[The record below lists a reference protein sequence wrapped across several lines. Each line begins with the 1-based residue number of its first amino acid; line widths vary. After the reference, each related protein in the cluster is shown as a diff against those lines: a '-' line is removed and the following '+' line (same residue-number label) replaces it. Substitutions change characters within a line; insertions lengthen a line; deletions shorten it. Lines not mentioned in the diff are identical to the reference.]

1 MIDRAYIWVDGPTG
15 VGKTTL
21 VERSLQSNR
30 SRLVMAARFVETDQ
44 VKQPSEDR
52 PSDGDPDRY
61 ERAGAFHSM
70 RYRYPPGEQGR
81 AAGDFF
87 HTRFIEQYS
96 EGIIFE
102 GRRLPGMEADLFLF
116 VTRPLPEG
124 EELVEMKSREEARIG
139 LRTYLALAAGMSPD
153 ELDEE
158 PPGEDPELDMED
170 GDVVEEIEIP
180 DELGRKLLEWA
191 EKGVP
196 LTRKAW
202 TLRDDHQ
209 GLARAEVVVVN
220 IHDESERGAA
230 ERLAAQIRRIREDE
244 RISKDVLGWDLR
256 RRLKSIHIANL
267 ADRRDPEL
275 KKVVAKIKRRF

>member
-15 VGKTTL
+15 VGKTML
-21 VERSLQSNR
+21 VERFLQSNR
-30 SRLVMAARFVETDQ
+30 SRLVMAARLVETDQ

-52 PSDGDPDRY
+52 PGDGDPDRY
-61 ERAGAFHSM
+61 ERAGAFHSI

-87 HTRFIEQYS
+87 RTSFIEQYS

-102 GRRLPGMEADLFLF
+102 GRSLTDLEADLFLF

-124 EELVEMKSREEARIG
+124 EDLVEMRSREEARIG
-139 LRTYLALAAGMSPD
+139 LRTYLALASGGSPD
-153 ELDEE
+153 ELDEG
-158 PPGEDPELDMED
+158 PPDEDLELDMED
-170 GDVVEEIEIP
+170 GEVIEEIEIP
-180 DELGRKLLEWA
+180 DEVGRKLLEWA

-196 LTRKAW
+196 VTREVW

-209 GLARAEVVVVN
+209 GLARAGLVVVN
-220 IHDESERGAA
+220 IHDESERSAA
-230 ERLAAQIRRIREDE
+230 ERLAAQIRRIREDKQ
-244 RISKDVLGWDLR
+244 ISEDVLGWNSR

-267 ADRRDPEL
+267 ADRRDLEL